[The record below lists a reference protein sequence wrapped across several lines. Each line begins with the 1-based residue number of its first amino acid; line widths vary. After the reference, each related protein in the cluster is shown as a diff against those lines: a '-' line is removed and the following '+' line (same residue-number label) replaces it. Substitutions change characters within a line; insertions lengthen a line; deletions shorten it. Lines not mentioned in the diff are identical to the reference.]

1 MRLPSWL
8 PNRIKPVPNLSAH
21 TLGPVLLDLAGT
33 ELTEEEIRRLV
44 HPLTGGIILFAR
56 NFQSRAQLLALT
68 EQIREVRSDLLITV
82 DHEGG
87 RVQRFKTDGFT
98 HLPAMRSLGKLWE
111 QDVLL
116 ATRAATAV
124 GYILALELRASQ
136 IDLSFTP
143 TLDLDYGQSKVIGD
157 RAFHHDPRVVTLLAK
172 SLSHGLALAG
182 LANCGKHFPGHGF
195 VEADSHY
202 AMAVDTRTLDALL
215 QDAQPYRWLDV
226 SLAAVMPAHIVYPAV
241 DARPAGF
248 SKIWLQNILREQL
261 GFTGAILSDDLSMEG
276 ARAIGNFVESAQAAL
291 DAGCDMVLVCNR
303 PQEAERVLAELR
315 YTPSATSA
323 SRIKRLAARGEPI
336 AWHELEQH
344 PQYLAAKALLVE
356 LAL

>member
-1 MRLPSWL
+1 M
-8 PNRIKPVPNLSAH
+8 PNLSAN
-21 TLGPVLLDLAGT
+21 TLGPVMLDVVGT
-33 ELTEEEIRRLV
+33 ELTAEEIRRLV

-98 HLPAMRSLGKLWE
+98 HLPAMRGLGELWE

-116 ATRAATAV
+116 ATRAATAI
-124 GYILALELRASQ
+124 GYILAVELRASH
-136 IDLSFTP
+136 IDFSFTP
-143 TLDLDYGQSKVIGD
+143 ILDLDYGQSKVIGN

-276 ARAIGNFVESAQAAL
+276 ARAIGNFVESAQIAL

-315 YTPSATSA
+315 YTPSAASA

-336 AWHELEQH
+336 SWHELEQH

>member
-1 MRLPSWL
+1 M
-8 PNRIKPVPNLSAH
+8 PNLSAN
-21 TLGPVLLDLAGT
+21 TLGPVMLDVAGT

-68 EQIREVRSDLLITV
+68 EQIREVRNDLLITV

-98 HLPAMRSLGKLWE
+98 HLPAMRGLGQLWE

-124 GYILALELRASQ
+124 GYILALELRASH
-136 IDLSFTP
+136 IDFSFTP
-143 TLDLDYGQSKVIGD
+143 ILDLDYGQSKVIGN
-157 RAFHHDPRVVTLLAK
+157 RAFHHDPRVITLLAK

-202 AMAVDTRTLDALL
+202 AMAVDTRTLDVLL

-276 ARAIGNFVESAQAAL
+276 ARTIGNFVESAQVAL
-291 DAGCDMVLVCNR
+291 DAGCDMVLVCNL

-336 AWHELEQH
+336 PWHELEQH